1 MRRHFC
7 KHMKIKPLIRVF
19 VQVRHPSANCRGVAI
34 NLNDVLKLTFR
45 TQGVTIVM
53 IIIVNLPL
61 FRCFIV
67 PRDAVVVSSINCM
80 TSLFGGF
87 PIFSVIGFMAHTLK
101 KDVSEVVSSG
111 KTNSQVDTT
120 LSEHRNSPNL
130 YVIKCPLRL
139 LRSFLCSVVFLVLC
153 FST

>member
-1 MRRHFC
+1 MTTARANQATALTGRLDQWQSGKLGTRSRVWSF
-7 KHMKIKPLIRVF
+7 PRVF
-19 VQVRHPSANCRGVAI
+19 PSST
-34 NLNDVLKLTFR
+34 DVPVLLLS
-45 TQGVTIVM
+45 QP
-53 IIIVNLPL
+53 IIVNLAL

-111 KTNSQVDTT
+111 KKKKQSRHDCLGTPEFT
-120 LSEHRNSPNL
+120 PNL
-130 YVIKCPLRL
+130 YVIKCFFRL
-139 LRSFLCSVVFLVLC
+139 FCSFLCSREFRCVPCSVF
-153 FST
+153 